1 MAIKAITTKGRGLRS
16 TVARHLRSTVAGSSA
31 IARALRALSISG
43 TATTTTCEAGSEFRH
58 RLVPAVGDPLVL
70 KITPASASG
79 TQR

>member
-43 TATTTTCEAGSEFRH
+43 DGYDDD
-58 RLVPAVGDPLVL
+58 V
-70 KITPASASG
+70 
-79 TQR
+79 